1 MLRSALWLSMIGLLS
16 LAGCSSSSSGG
27 TPGAGG
33 SGGSTAGAGGSL
45 GAGGSAG
52 GTTGAGGTG
61 TGGSAGTGGT
71 TGACGIGSGTSTG
84 DTCNSVALNGPCV
97 TPQLS
102 TGTVPTG
109 MGGPISNGTF
119 LLTSETLYADPDA
132 GITSVDGGLPQGAR
146 RQTFVLSNAT
156 STSFTLDQV
165 TISGTRT
172 GRSHGTAAIAGTM
185 VTFTPTCPPPTD
197 GGDDGNTGTFTATSA
212 TITLIQSAAAGTVVS
227 VYTKS

>member
-16 LAGCSSSSSGG
+16 LAGCSSSGSGG
-27 TPGAGG
+27 TKGAGG
-33 SGGSTAGAGGSL
+33 SGASTAGAGGSL

-61 TGGSAGTGGT
+61 VGGSVGTGGT
-71 TGACGIGSGTSTG
+71 SGACGSGSGTSTG
-84 DTCNSVALNGPCV
+84 DTCNSVALSGPCV

-102 TGTVPTG
+102 TVTAPTG
-109 MGGPISNGTF
+109 AGGPISNGTF

-132 GITSVDGGLPQGAR
+132 GIALTNGALTQAAR

-165 TISGTRT
+165 SISGTRT
-172 GRSHGTAAIAGTM
+172 GRSHGTAAVAGTM

-197 GGDDGNTGTFTATSA
+197 AGDDSNNGTFTFTGT
-212 TITLIQSAAAGTVVS
+212 TITLIQSTAVGTLVS

>member
-1 MLRSALWLSMIGLLS
+1 MLRSALWLSVIGLLS
-16 LAGCSSSSSGG
+16 LAGCGSSSSGVA
-27 TPGAGG
+27 PGAGG
-33 SGGSTAGAGGSL
+33 SGGSAAGAGGSP
-45 GAGGSAG
+45 GTGGSTG
-52 GTTGAGGTG
+52 GTTGSGGAG

-102 TGTVPTG
+102 TGTAPTG
-109 MGGPISNGTF
+109 MGGPIGNGTF
-119 LLTSETLYADPDA
+119 VLTSETLYADPDA
-132 GITSVDGGLPQGAR
+132 GITAADGGLTQADR

-156 STSFTLDQV
+156 STSFTLDQA

-172 GRSHGTAAIAGTM
+172 GRSHGTAAVAGAM

-197 GGDDGNTGTFTATSA
+197 GGDDGNTGTFTATLT
-212 TITLIQSAAAGTVVS
+212 TITLIQSTAAGTVVS
-227 VYTKS
+227 MYTKS